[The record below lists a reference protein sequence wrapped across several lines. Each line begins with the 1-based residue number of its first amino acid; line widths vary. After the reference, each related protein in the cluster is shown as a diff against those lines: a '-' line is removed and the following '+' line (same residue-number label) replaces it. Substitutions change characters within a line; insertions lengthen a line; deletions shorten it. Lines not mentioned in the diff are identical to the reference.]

1 MVAPSL
7 SRIAALVVEPDEPNR
22 VLLTSALTSF
32 GFNVTGTDNFKS
44 AQAVLFTEPPS
55 LLVTDIFLGA
65 YNGLHLVILGQSMRP
80 RMTSVVMSGS
90 IDQYLRRQAQAL
102 GTTLVQK
109 PATTQEFF
117 RALWHAAIREPNADA
132 LLESNERAAAS
143 PERQERRYR
152 KRRRDIATFLLLQ
165 GSRR

>member
-7 SRIAALVVEPDEPNR
+7 SRIAALVVEPDEANR
-22 VLLTSALTSF
+22 VLLTSTLTSF

-44 AQAVLFTEPPS
+44 AQSVLFTEPPS

-90 IDQYLRRQAQAL
+90 IDQYLRRQAEAL

-117 RALWHAAIREPNADA
+117 RALWHAAVREPT

-143 PERQERRYR
+143 PDRQERRYR